1 MNPKQIGIIIITL
14 ILIITGGFYF
24 FNKNESENL
33 EIYKYFKNDLAGFEF
48 KYSENIQLEKDLTVS
63 VIKIISFPETQGLL
77 GFDQESLNKYKGDL
91 EKGNLSNQ
99 SIDWGKYGK
108 VIKLSNNTYG
118 QEEYIFAR
126 FDICSVLFEKRL
138 IFFKDEY
145 IIIITLKVESEL
157 MINEN
162 PEYFKEYYDCIGWKE
177 NSMLDFYNNIN
188 NNKGVLTN
196 QWLNNFDSIINSIT
210 FK

>member
-1 MNPKQIGIIIITL
+1 
-14 ILIITGGFYF
+14 
-24 FNKNESENL
+24 
-33 EIYKYFKNDLAGFEF
+33 
-48 KYSENIQLEKDLTVS
+48 
-63 VIKIISFPETQGLL
+63 
-77 GFDQESLNKYKGDL
+77 
-91 EKGNLSNQ
+91 
-99 SIDWGKYGK
+99 
-108 VIKLSNNTYG
+108 
-118 QEEYIFAR
+118 
-126 FDICSVLFEKRL
+126 L